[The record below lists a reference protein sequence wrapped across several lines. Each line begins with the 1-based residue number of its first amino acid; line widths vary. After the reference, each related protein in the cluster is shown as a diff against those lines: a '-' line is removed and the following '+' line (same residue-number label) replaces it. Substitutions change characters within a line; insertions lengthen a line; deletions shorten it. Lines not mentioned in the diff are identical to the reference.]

1 MKFILAFSICSAIT
15 GYCNSTMTV
24 NKPFNTWAE
33 CVIGGSQLTIEYA
46 KRMEKNINK
55 NKLYITYFCNENH
68 SNKTPTSSIIK

>member
-24 NKPFNTWAE
+24 DKEFNTWTE

-46 KRMEKNINK
+46 TRQEEKINK
-55 NKLYITYFCNENH
+55 DKLYITYFCNENIPD
-68 SNKTPTSSIIK
+68 KTPA